1 MSKVIVIYGGGF
13 QPFHAGHL
21 SSYIEAKEAFPKAD
35 FYVAASNDTK
45 TRPIPFKDKKF
56 LAQQA
61 GVASPFVEV
70 KLPIRPLEILDKYN
84 PETDIFILVR
94 SERDPVAY
102 TKKDGTP
109 GYYQPFI
116 SLDECNPFE
125 SNGYIFVTKKHDF
138 ILKGH
143 EVYSGTQVRDMYADS
158 DDSGRTEMIDQMY
171 PKSKQ
176 KNTIKKMLDKYI
188 GSSEPIVEPDKS
200 AIKQLKAKKLKEQ
213 IQRMRPLL
221 KEANIKQKYK
231 FLKLMKESMR
241 QLSDVSSKE
250 YLDGAQRAKLL
261 IKLLGTGEYELSD
274 LELLSSNELVDLYR
288 QEFTQE
294 LDEINFFH
302 INNPTTPAKSTT
314 PTKSTTPAEVDDYHA
329 YFGEPQLKKEKV
341 YHGPG
346 EFYDKTKVDPFKE
359 PVKEFASGG
368 DFQPPKPPKP
378 PKNKNNGPW
387 DNDDDDDDDDD
398 GPRGPNI
405 IGKQML
411 KLQQQKKRIIWR
423 PWLNDGNPEII
434 AIIKNIRPSINGR
447 DIVDFIYSWK
457 TSGGKWIKRE
467 SSVGPGSEK
476 NYSLVPYNDFTYE
489 LKDIEEPPEVHQ
501 NNTESIDY
509 LEEK

>member
-1 MSKVIVIYGGGF
+1 MAKVIVIYGGGF

-21 SSYIEAKEAFPKAD
+21 SSYLEAKRAFPKAD

-176 KNTIKKMLDKYI
+176 KNTIKKMLDTYLGTKA
-188 GSSEPIVEPDKS
+188 EPVIAKPVKG
-200 AIKQLKAKKLKEQ
+200 AVKKLKDKQLAENLSNL
-213 IQRMRPLL
+213 IRKARPLL
-221 KEANIKQKYK
+221 KESTTEQKVK
-231 FLKLMKESMR
+231 LLRLMKEAYKHA
-241 QLSDVSSKE
+241 LKE
-250 YLDGAQRAKLL
+250 NTDMLINDKNSPVNADYL
-261 IKLLGTGEYELSD
+261 
-274 LELLSSNELVDLYR
+274 
-288 QEFTQE
+288 
-294 LDEINFFH
+294 
-302 INNPTTPAKSTT
+302 
-314 PTKSTTPAEVDDYHA
+314 
-329 YFGEPQLKKEKV
+329 
-341 YHGPG
+341 
-346 EFYDKTKVDPFKE
+346 
-359 PVKEFASGG
+359 
-368 DFQPPKPPKP
+368 
-378 PKNKNNGPW
+378 
-387 DNDDDDDDDDD
+387 
-398 GPRGPNI
+398 
-405 IGKQML
+405 
-411 KLQQQKKRIIWR
+411 
-423 PWLNDGNPEII
+423 
-434 AIIKNIRPSINGR
+434 
-447 DIVDFIYSWK
+447 
-457 TSGGKWIKRE
+457 
-467 SSVGPGSEK
+467 SEK
-476 NYSLVPYNDFTYE
+476 
-489 LKDIEEPPEVHQ
+489 
-501 NNTESIDY
+501 
-509 LEEK
+509 